1 MYYINILR
9 ARNNKKSHFYTVN
22 DYSYKIFYVNLF
34 ITQYLNYKLKSDKNV
49 AYTLCGG

>member
-22 DYSYKIFYVNLF
+22 DYSYNIFYVNLT
-34 ITQYLNYKLKSDKNV
+34 TQYLNYKLKSDKNV